1 VEKCVLSEQRS
12 VASLIAH
19 LSEISKRKGHL
30 ELGYKDL
37 FDYCVRRLGLGEGSV
52 YLRLQV
58 AGVARR
64 FPQVLSLLAQNRIS
78 LSVAGLLAPH
88 LKDETVE
95 RLLSDCERKSRREV
109 EEYLVAL
116 KPRPVL
122 EPAIRK
128 KPEPRSSLEA
138 PAAEASLPSLVPS
151 PRSPEK
157 SSSLIQPAEPDVY
170 NFRFSARK
178 DFKEKLLR
186 VAEVLGIEAPEKNL
200 AKILERAL
208 DLTLERKD
216 PQKKLERRLVREN
229 APASRPPRPDEV
241 GGSDRGASAPA
252 KSRYIPLEV
261 RGRVLEQAGYQCEFS
276 GPDGVRCTSRTGLK
290 IEHERPF
297 AIFQSHDEHFLRA
310 YCPRHNRFS
319 AERTYG
325 VDFIRQKIDEKKRER
340 ASAASEPCA

>member
-1 VEKCVLSEQRS
+1 M
-12 VASLIAH
+12 
-19 LSEISKRKGHL
+19 
-30 ELGYKDL
+30 
-37 FDYCVRRLGLGEGSV
+37 
-52 YLRLQV
+52 
-58 AGVARR
+58 
-64 FPQVLSLLAQNRIS
+64 
-78 LSVAGLLAPH
+78 LAPH

-116 KPRPVL
+116 KPRPAL

-138 PAAEASLPSLVPS
+138 PAPEASLPSRLPS

-157 SSSLIQPAEPDVY
+157 SSSLIQPAEPEARRLFGSLY
-170 NFRFSARK
+170 NFRFSASK
-178 DFKEKLLR
+178 DFKEKLFR

-229 APASRPPRPDEV
+229 APAKRPPRPDEV
-241 GGSDRGASAPA
+241 GGSNHGASAPA

-276 GPDGVRCTSRTGLK
+276 GPDGVRCS
-290 IEHERPF
+290 
-297 AIFQSHDEHFLRA
+297 S
-310 YCPRHNRFS
+310 
-319 AERTYG
+319 
-325 VDFIRQKIDEKKRER
+325 
-340 ASAASEPCA
+340 

>member
-1 VEKCVLSEQRS
+1 M
-12 VASLIAH
+12 AS
-19 LSEISKRKGHL
+19 
-30 ELGYKDL
+30 
-37 FDYCVRRLGLGEGSV
+37 
-52 YLRLQV
+52 
-58 AGVARR
+58 VARR

-109 EEYLVAL
+109 EEFLVAL

-122 EPAIRK
+122 EPGIRK
-128 KPEPRSSLEA
+128 RPEPRSSLDA
-138 PAAEASLPSLVPS
+138 PAGDTSLPSRLPS

-178 DFKEKLLR
+178 DFKEKLFR

-229 APASRPPRPDEV
+229 APASRSPRPDEV
-241 GGSDRGASAPA
+241 GGSNRGASTQAISASSPVPTGCAAAREPASRSSTRGPLRSSRATMSIFCGPTALVTIASAPSVLTA
-252 KSRYIPLEV
+252 WTLSARRSMRRSV
-261 RGRVLEQAGYQCEFS
+261 RGPLS
-276 GPDGVRCTSRTGLK
+276 PLNPVR
-290 IEHERPF
+290 
-297 AIFQSHDEHFLRA
+297 
-310 YCPRHNRFS
+310 
-319 AERTYG
+319 
-325 VDFIRQKIDEKKRER
+325 EKKAEFQR
-340 ASAASEPCA
+340 AGELIRSGDSCTGHLGAKGPIIVT

>member
-1 VEKCVLSEQRS
+1 M
-12 VASLIAH
+12 
-19 LSEISKRKGHL
+19 
-30 ELGYKDL
+30 
-37 FDYCVRRLGLGEGSV
+37 
-52 YLRLQV
+52 
-58 AGVARR
+58 
-64 FPQVLSLLAQNRIS
+64 
-78 LSVAGLLAPH
+78 LAPH

-109 EEYLVAL
+109 EEFLVAL

-122 EPAIRK
+122 EPGIRK
-128 KPEPRSSLEA
+128 RPEPRSSLDA
-138 PAAEASLPSLVPS
+138 PAGDTSLPSRLPS

-178 DFKEKLLR
+178 DFKEKLFR

-229 APASRPPRPDEV
+229 APASRSPRPDEV
-241 GGSDRGASAPA
+241 GGSNRGASAPA
-252 KSRYIPLEV
+252 KSRYIPLEG
-261 RGRVLEQAGYQCEFS
+261 RGRGLEQAGYQCEFLRPA
-276 GPDGVRCTSRTGLK
+276 GGRCTSRTGLE

-297 AIFQSHDEHFLRA
+297 AIFRSHDQQFLRSV
-310 YCPRHNRFS
+310 CPLPN
-319 AERTYG
+319 
-325 VDFIRQKIDEKKRER
+325 
-340 ASAASEPCA
+340 